1 MSRHIRFV
9 SAFVGSACLA
19 AVALGSPAAADTA
32 ANLTQVSIDTLASGH
47 DSSGTVTPGQT
58 VTGTADVT
66 FTVHADP
73 DYEPYAAVVSITG
86 HTNAQGTGEVSQRI
100 DLAAGDCLPSCT
112 LHAAVDTAAT
122 KKFGGTDTIAAPLVE
137 DGANEI
143 RVEVFTARPEI
154 RTATADVTVDNDRPI
169 VTLPDVPGEDAW
181 TSFKPVGLTADQRLN
196 LRAVATDTGGGVSRV
211 EYFSNHP
218 VWPAASDLAGP
229 DSDGMWTGTVDTSKV
244 QSALWPSSA
253 YVVAFDNQGRAGS
266 PVRATTLVDHGFTVT
281 TAVKAVI
288 RNVPDTAFLTYKY
301 PRELD
306 QPWPRNLNYAYPVST
321 RVTLDGA
328 LLATTRVSD
337 FVLVGYQNY
346 FYARLG
352 DKPLPYGKHT
362 LTFDVTDNRGA
373 HGTTNVPI
381 NVVSGIDPTWTAG
394 LDNFSVAGKPW
405 KFAANT
411 HAADKVSHA
420 QNWTLTV
427 DGKTISTGTYPA
439 QPSGTWTAGTP
450 GMHEVSLTMVSQ
462 FGDSS
467 VSTQPIRV
475 LAATATKLTGP
486 ALTTYG
492 AKQNLTATVTQTG
505 SKPATGAQISLQ
517 FRPADSITWT
527 TVAKATADSK
537 GTAHFTTTAKR
548 NGTWR
553 AVTAAKNLAWASST
567 SSTVTG
573 HVKATLSMKSPA
585 TKAHHGKAVACTAVS
600 SPYAAGTWIQYQ
612 IRKSNGTWTTLT
624 TAKLATN
631 GTAAGKLTF
640 AHTGTYTLRAYR
652 PATVTLAASSSAAW
666 TVRVS

>member
-1 MSRHIRFV
+1 MPRPIR
-9 SAFVGSACLA
+9 SLTALAGSACLA
-19 AVALGSPAAADTA
+19 AVALVSPAAADTA
-32 ANLTQVSIDTLASGH
+32 GSGTEVSIDAVISEH

-73 DYEPYAAVVSITG
+73 DFEPYAAVVSIAG
-86 HTNAQGTGEVSQRI
+86 HTNTQGTGQVSHRI

-122 KKFGGTDTIAAPLVE
+122 KTFGGTDTIAAPLVE
-137 DGANEI
+137 DGDNEI
-143 RVEVFTARPEI
+143 RVEVFTARP
-154 RTATADVTVDNDRPI
+154 TVTAATADVTVDNDRPV
-169 VTLPDVPGEDAW
+169 VTLPDLPGDDAW
-181 TSFKPVGLTADQRLN
+181 TNFKPVGLTADQRLD

-211 EYFSNHP
+211 EYFSNHQA
-218 VWPAASDLAGP
+218 WPAASDLA
-229 DSDGMWTGTVDTSKV
+229 DADGDGTWTGTVDTSKV
-244 QSALWPSSA
+244 QSALWSSA

-281 TAVKAVI
+281 PAVKAVT
-288 RNVPDTAFLTYKY
+288 RNTPATIFLTYKY
-301 PRELD
+301 PASLT

-321 RVTLDGA
+321 RVLLDGA
-328 LLATTRVSD
+328 LLDTTPVSD
-337 FVLVGYQNY
+337 FVLEGYADY

-373 HGTTNVPI
+373 HGTTDVPI
-381 NVVSGIDPTWTAG
+381 TVVSGIDPTWTAG
-394 LDNFSVAGKPW
+394 FDDFPVAGKTW
-405 KFAANT
+405 KVAATT
-411 HAADKVSHA
+411 HAADGVSRA
-420 QNWTLTV
+420 QTWTLTV

-450 GMHEVSLTMVSQ
+450 GLHEASLTMVSQ

-467 VSTQPIRV
+467 VTTQPLRV
-475 LAATATKLTGP
+475 LAATTTKLSGP

-492 AKQNLTATVTQTG
+492 SKQALTAIVTQTG
-505 SKPATGAQISLQ
+505 SKPAAGAQVSLQ
-517 FRPADSITWT
+517 FRPAGSSTWT
-527 TVAKATADSK
+527 TIAKVTADSK

-548 NGTWR
+548 NGAWR

-573 HVKATLSMKSPA
+573 HVKATLSVKNPV
-585 TKAHHGKAVACTAVS
+585 TKTRHGRSVAYTAS
-600 SPYAAGTWIQYQ
+600 SAPYAAGTWIRYQ
-612 IRKSNGTWTTLT
+612 IRKSNGTWSTLT

-631 GTAAGKLTF
+631 GTATGKVTF
-640 AHTGTYTLRAYR
+640 AHAGTYTLRAYR
-652 PATVTLAASSSAAW
+652 PATATLVASSSPTW
-666 TVRVS
+666 TVHVS